1 MREKMIGVTVVTPAY
16 KHLEKEA
23 VRRFRKFT
31 GLPVQVIRCKDDQGF
46 FAKLELDRECP
57 RTRIVFFDVD
67 YWLLRPMS
75 PQQWCPMSWVA
86 VQDSAVYNPH
96 AFPHTDCESHR
107 LDKRRYFNSG
117 MFTCN
122 LVVPQHRQVFQEARR
137 MRRRVVSGKDPA
149 PVDVTDQYY
158 LNAAVQKLNPS
169 VGLMPTK
176 FNFYKK
182 AADWGQLAYI
192 PREIIGLHAAGEPLP
207 TKLEALRQQSAV
219 FGSNTCSMWVEAALA
234 NQNHLFELR

>member
-1 MREKMIGVTVVTPAY
+1 MIGVTVVTPAY

-23 VRRFRKFT
+23 VKRFREFT
-31 GLPVQVIRCKDDQGF
+31 GLSVQVIRCKDDQGF

-67 YWLLRPMS
+67 YWLLRPMH

-96 AFPHTDCESHR
+96 AFPHTDCESHQ

-122 LVVPQHRQVFQEARR
+122 LAVDQHRQVFQEARKLR
-137 MRRRVVSGKDPA
+137 KRVASKKDPA

-158 LNAAVQKLNPS
+158 LNAAVQKINPS
-169 VGLMPTK
+169 TGLMPTR

-182 AADWGQLAYI
+182 ASDWGQLPYI
-192 PREIIGLHAAGEPLP
+192 PREIVGLHAAGEPLQN
-207 TKLEALRQQSAV
+207 KLEALRQQSAV
-219 FGSNTCSMWVEAALA
+219 FGGGTCPVWVEAALA
-234 NQNHLFELR
+234 NQSYQFELR